1 MVRSLYFVVVVPD
14 LVELDELEDDDELE
28 DADAVAGVFADS
40 DFDGPDFG
48 ESDLAESDFEESS
61 LAWCLVPCLLSD
73 DRESVR

>member
-1 MVRSLYFVVVVPD
+1 MRSLYFVVVDPD
-14 LVELDELEDDDELE
+14 VLELDELDDEE

-40 DFDGPDFG
+40 DFDFDESDFG

-61 LAWCLVPCLLSD
+61 LAWCLVPCLLSV